1 MTRVGLV
8 MLAALAASVASNLA
22 IAADVAAEYRISPGD
37 TVQINIATVPDGSHQ
52 ATVQLD
58 GTVALPQIGM
68 IPVAGLTL
76 AELQSRLERTLPA
89 TIFRIRLADGREQAI
104 LLKPSDV
111 TAAIVDYRPIYI
123 KGDVLTPGQQPYR
136 PLMTVRQ
143 AVAVAGGYSLM
154 RSRMTQSVQDPIDL
168 QGAFDSLWTDYVREY
183 FRKQR
188 VEAELQGKPG
198 FDTSAPAGC
207 TLPPDVVAAIARNE
221 TDLMNTARDDA
232 ERERV
237 YLEQAQKA
245 AGDQIEVL
253 LKRERDE
260 AASLKADED
269 EVAKVKQVYEAG
281 NLTNTRMADMRRA
294 LLLSSSRRLETTVEL
309 MRTRYQQGDYARQ
322 LERSVSQR
330 RTTLLQDLAEANV
343 RLADL
348 AIKLRAASEKLH
360 LLGGSRPTPS
370 PTGAAGVKV
379 SIIRREGGSSVTLS
393 VDEDAEVRPGDVIEA
408 TFADSLGLGVAAK

>member
-1 MTRVGLV
+1 MTRVRYFVLV
-8 MLAALAASVASNLA
+8 AFAAAMATNLA
-22 IAADVAAEYRISPGD
+22 MAANVAAEYRISPGD
-37 TVQINIATVPDGSHQ
+37 TVQINIATIPDGARQ

-68 IPVAGLTL
+68 VPVAGLTL
-76 AELQSRLERTLPA
+76 AELQARMEQILPA
-89 TIFRIRLADGREQAI
+89 TIFRIRLPDGREQAI

-111 TAAIVDYRPIYI
+111 TTAIVDYRPIYI

-136 PLMTVRQ
+136 PQMTVRQ
-143 AVAVAGGYSLM
+143 AVAVAGGYSVM
-154 RSRMTQSVQDPIDL
+154 RSRMNQSVQDPIDL
-168 QGAFDSLWTDYVREY
+168 QSAYGSLWTDYVRDY

-188 VEAELQGKPG
+188 ILAELQGKPS

-207 TLPPDVVAAIARNE
+207 ILPPDVVAAIAQNE
-221 TDLMNTARDDA
+221 IDIMNTARDDA

-237 YLEQAQKA
+237 FLEQAQKA

-322 LERSVSQR
+322 LERSTTQR
-330 RTTLLQDLAEANV
+330 RITLLQELADANV

-348 AIKLRAASEKLH
+348 GIKLRAASEKLH
-360 LLGGSRPTPS
+360 LLGGSRLAPAQTD
-370 PTGAAGVKV
+370 AAVRV
-379 SIIRREGGSSVTLS
+379 TIIRRDGDGSVALS

-408 TFADSLGLGVAAK
+408 AFADSVGLGVAAK